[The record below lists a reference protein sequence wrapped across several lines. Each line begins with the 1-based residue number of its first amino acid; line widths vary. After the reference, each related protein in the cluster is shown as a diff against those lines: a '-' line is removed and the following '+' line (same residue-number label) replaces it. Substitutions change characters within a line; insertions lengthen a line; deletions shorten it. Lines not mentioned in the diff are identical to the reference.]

1 MSFKYL
7 QNLQIKI
14 MSALLIFSAPMKAD
28 WFALNMTRGVT
39 DISNEVF
46 ELHMLIFWICVA
58 IGVVVFGVMFYSMY
72 AHTKKKNPVAASFH
86 ENHKV
91 EIAWTIIPFLILI
104 AMAIPASKTL
114 VKIYD
119 DEAGDLNI
127 QVTGYQW
134 KWQYNYLE
142 DDVSF
147 FSNLST
153 DMDEINNL
161 VPKGENYLQEVDE
174 MVVIPVGKKVRF
186 LITANDVIHSWWM
199 PAFAIKQDAIPGFVN
214 TAWTK
219 VDKPGIYRGKCTELC
234 GKNHGFMPIVVKVV
248 EQNEYDEWVSGK
260 KEAAMKMAELT
271 TKDWTAEELVA
282 RGESVYAVN
291 CVACH
296 QTNGQGIPGIF
307 PALAGSDVVLNNK
320 ERNIE
325 ILMKGVQGAAMNSF
339 SYLSEVELAAVITY
353 TRQSWGNK
361 ENGDGEIVVPKD
373 IVDYK
378 KPKI

>member
-320 ERNIE
+320 EKNIE
-325 ILMKGVQGAAMNSF
+325 ILMEGVQGAAMNSF